1 MCHHHSQKTADHNSH
16 TVQKE
21 IRRIAFRSELILAL
35 SGSIDLDRDLVPG
48 AYISVESILSGVG
61 FPSTSNDSLASYFQS
76 VVLPS
81 ESFIAIGS

>member
-1 MCHHHSQKTADHNSH
+1 MCHNAVCHHHSQKTADNNSH

-61 FPSTSNDSLASYFQS
+61 LSID
-76 VVLPS
+76 VK
-81 ESFIAIGS
+81 